1 MGKLTFAQHFMNTL
15 CETIS
20 LADDLNPA
28 GTAST
33 PAAHPRIA
41 LRTLV
46 AVTCQIR
53 PEDER
58 FCECEGEPQHGTCRV
73 VAAAIVVAVEH
84 MRAFGVELPVH
95 PSNPLPETCEG
106 SEFRFWSCRL

>member
-1 MGKLTFAQHFMNTL
+1 MQNTFVNTF
-15 CETIS
+15 CEIIS
-20 LADDLNPA
+20 LADGLNPA
-28 GTAST
+28 GPAST

-46 AVTCQIR
+46 AVTWQIR

-58 FCECEGEPQHGTCRV
+58 FRECEGEPQRGTCGV
-73 VAAAIVVAVEH
+73 VAAAISVAVEQ
-84 MRAFGVELPVH
+84 MRALGVELPVH

-106 SEFRFWSCRL
+106 SEFRVWSCRS